1 MVLEEKEVKK
11 MLLKDVSNVI
21 GSSSY
26 IVIYDR
32 ITYDNI
38 SLVESTNMLLV
49 DEFKRLVEK
58 SYVFANKSVKCLFAK
73 DNKLCIGI

>member
-1 MVLEEKEVKK
+1 MTLKE
-11 MLLKDVSNVI
+11 VSNVI
-21 GSSSY
+21 GTSSY

-38 SLVESTNMLLV
+38 SLIESTNMLLV
-49 DEFKRLVEK
+49 NEFKGLVEK
-58 SYVFANKSVKCLFAK
+58 SDVFANKLVKCLFDK

>member
-1 MVLEEKEVKK
+1 MTLKE
-11 MLLKDVSNVI
+11 VSNVI
-21 GSSSY
+21 GTSSY

-38 SLVESTNMLLV
+38 SLIESTNILLV
-49 DEFKRLVEK
+49 NEFKRLVEK
-58 SYVFANKSVKCLFAK
+58 SDVFANKLVKCLIAK

>member
-1 MVLEEKEVKK
+1 MT
-11 MLLKDVSNVI
+11 LKDVSNVI
-21 GSSSY
+21 GTSSY

-49 DEFKRLVEK
+49 NEFKGLVEK
-58 SYVFANKSVKCLFAK
+58 SCVFANKPVKCLFAK

>member
-1 MVLEEKEVKK
+1 MTLKE
-11 MLLKDVSNVI
+11 VSNVI
-21 GSSSY
+21 GTSSY

-49 DEFKRLVEK
+49 GEFKGLVEK
-58 SYVFANKSVKCLFAK
+58 SDVFANKLVKCLFAR